1 MHHLRELMLKNKFNP
16 KNQVEEINME
26 EGETTQPINFHLED
40 LNLIGGL
47 TMPKSNSHW
56 KKLPNT
62 KVKLNKNQPQ
72 IKNNG
77 IKKAGRGK

>member
-1 MHHLRELMLKNKFNP
+1 MNK
-16 KNQVEEINME
+16 EETN
-26 EGETTQPINFHLED
+26 QPINFHLED

-56 KKLPNT
+56 KSLPNT
-62 KVKLNKNQPQ
+62 KVKINKSQPQ
-72 IKNNG
+72 VKNTG

>member
-1 MHHLRELMLKNKFNP
+1 MK
-16 KNQVEEINME
+16 EEDKKE
-26 EGETTQPINFHLED
+26 PINFHLED

-56 KKLPNT
+56 KSLPST
-62 KVKLNKNQPQ
+62 KVKINKNQPQ
-72 IKNNG
+72 VKNLG

>member
-1 MHHLRELMLKNKFNP
+1 MNK
-16 KNQVEEINME
+16 EETN
-26 EGETTQPINFHLED
+26 QPINFHLED

-56 KKLPNT
+56 SSLPST
-62 KVKLNKNQPQ
+62 KVKINKNQPQ
-72 IKNNG
+72 VKNLG

>member
-1 MHHLRELMLKNKFNP
+1 MKEEKKN
-16 KNQVEEINME
+16 E
-26 EGETTQPINFHLED
+26 PINFHLED

-56 KKLPNT
+56 KSLPNP

-72 IKNNG
+72 IKNTG

>member
-1 MHHLRELMLKNKFNP
+1 MNK
-16 KNQVEEINME
+16 EEIN
-26 EGETTQPINFHLED
+26 QPINFHLED

-56 KKLPNT
+56 KSLPST
-62 KVKLNKNQPQ
+62 KVKINKSQPQ
-72 IKNNG
+72 VKNTG

>member
-1 MHHLRELMLKNKFNP
+1 MK
-16 KNQVEEINME
+16 EEDKKE
-26 EGETTQPINFHLED
+26 PINFHLED

-56 KKLPNT
+56 KSLPST
-62 KVKLNKNQPQ
+62 KVKINKNQPQ
-72 IKNNG
+72 VKNTG

>member
-1 MHHLRELMLKNKFNP
+1 MK
-16 KNQVEEINME
+16 
-26 EGETTQPINFHLED
+26 EGETNQPINFHLED

-56 KKLPNT
+56 KSLPST
-62 KVKLNKNQPQ
+62 KVKINKSQPQ
-72 IKNNG
+72 VKNLG

>member
-1 MHHLRELMLKNKFNP
+1 MHHLREPMLKNNYNL
-16 KNQVEEINME
+16 KNQGEEINME

-56 KKLPNT
+56 KSLPNP
-62 KVKLNKNQPQ
+62 KVKLNPQPQ
-72 IKNNG
+72 IKNTG

>member
-1 MHHLRELMLKNKFNP
+1 MNK
-16 KNQVEEINME
+16 EEIN
-26 EGETTQPINFHLED
+26 QPINFHLED

-56 KKLPNT
+56 KSLPNT
-62 KVKLNKNQPQ
+62 KVKINKSQPQ
-72 IKNNG
+72 VKNTG